1 MRALPV
7 PESAFWLPSDGSHPA
22 VIYLLYGA
30 HPGGAVTGVTVRHQA
45 RMSSFRLL
53 AAVASVTVGLMGGAT
68 ARAHDVAPGVPARVD
83 VELAQYGESPVAS
96 VGIDGLLP
104 DLRTLPPW
112 NLSIERQSASTRLLR
127 FANTVWNSGAGPI
140 ELYGVNDWSTLQT
153 TVAQRV
159 FDNDDSYVDHLVGS
173 FVWHPEHD
181 HWHVGDFATYELWS
195 LADDGATVLR
205 TVSSDKLSYCLI
217 DTDVVAPALPG
228 FPDGRIYIG
237 CGRLRQGMSIGWGDT
252 YDADL
257 PGQELDVS
265 DLPDGTYA
273 LVSTANPRGH
283 LLEADYTNNAG
294 TTYLELRGNQ
304 VRAISPPAPSLAV
317 CQADGW
323 C

>member
-1 MRALPV
+1 MSEQTRLSTFRILATAAL
-7 PESAFWLPSDGSHPA
+7 ATA
-22 VIYLLYGA
+22 
-30 HPGGAVTGVTVRHQA
+30 
-45 RMSSFRLL
+45 
-53 AAVASVTVGLMGGAT
+53 GLMGSVR
-68 ARAHDVAPGVPARVD
+68 ARAHDVAPGAHARVV
-83 VELAQYGESPVAS
+83 VELAQYGETPVAS

-112 NLSIERQSASTRLLR
+112 NLSIERQSANTRLLR
-127 FANTVWNSGAGPI
+127 FANTVWNSGAGAI
-140 ELYGVNDWSTLQT
+140 ELHGANDWSTLQT

-159 FDNDDSYVDHLVGS
+159 FDGDNSYVDHLVGS

-195 LADDGATVLR
+195 LAADGATVLR
-205 TVSSDKLSYCLI
+205 TASSDKLSYCLI
-217 DTDVVAPALPG
+217 DTDVVDSELPG

-265 DLPDGTYA
+265 DLPDGVYA

-283 LLEADYTNNAG
+283 LIEADYTNNGG
-294 TTYLELRGNQ
+294 TTYLELRGNR
-304 VRAISPPAPSLAV
+304 VWSIPPPAPSLAT
-317 CQADGW
+317 CRADGW